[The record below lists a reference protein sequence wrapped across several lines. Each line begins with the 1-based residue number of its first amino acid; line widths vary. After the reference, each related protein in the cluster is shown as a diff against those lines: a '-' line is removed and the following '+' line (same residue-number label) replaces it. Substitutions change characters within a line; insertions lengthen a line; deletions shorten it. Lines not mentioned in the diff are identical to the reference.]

1 MGLSRKSG
9 VVLFCLIG
17 WLAISNAQ
25 MVQCSAV
32 DKADF
37 QKFLERVRGLD
48 QKDPGTAIVS
58 IGKMFLGTPYQ
69 AHTLENNDP
78 EQLIVTFQGLDCT
91 TFVENV
97 MAFYLLNRNNEYT
110 FDAFAKQ
117 LRQIRY
123 RNGQINGYPSRLHY
137 FTEWIENNAQK
148 GWLEDVTAQL
158 GGIEITKKREFMSK
172 HRKAYSALNEES
184 AYQGILDMEA
194 ALANSSYFL
203 LDKDNVEKSESAI
216 QNGDIIAFA
225 TSIDGLDVTH
235 TGLAIWQE
243 DRLHLLHASSSGQV
257 EISKKPLADYTRNI
271 TKNTGLIIA
280 RVTQ

>member
-1 MGLSRKSG
+1 M
-9 VVLFCLIG
+9 FCLIG

-37 QKFLERVRGLD
+37 QRLLERVRGLD

-216 QNGDIIAFA
+216 HNGDIIAFA